1 MRYII
6 IGGGIAGTTAAEELR
21 KADATAEITLVSEEH
36 EAIYSRVLLP
46 NYAKGTVPR
55 EKIFLKKETWYAEKN
70 VEWLTGTR
78 CDAIDAANRHVAL
91 SDGRELPYDKLL
103 VATGGEVRT
112 LPYEGENVCYFH
124 SLGDTEHL
132 IALMRSHADGR
143 GVVYGG
149 SFIACEL
156 LDVFLHHEMPTVAAF
171 RGPWMFHRILD
182 EESGMLITD
191 HLRARGVDVRPGS
204 ETLESVGATERD
216 VVAIGVGVEP
226 DLGWIRDAGIAVN
239 RGVVTSARLETNVPD
254 VYAAGDVAEFD
265 DLVAGRTL
273 MAGNWPSAVMQGRV
287 AAHNMVGKSEEF
299 RNVSA
304 YTTNLAGLDVIGLGD
319 TDRGAADEVRVV
331 GSRAAGGVTQLFLRG
346 GKVVGATLVN
356 RNVDRTTITNAIK
369 TGQYPVLDG
378 LAKI

>member
-1 MRYII
+1 MRYVI

-21 KADATAEITLVSEEH
+21 KADAAAEITLVSEEH
-36 EAIYSRVLLP
+36 EVIYSRVLLP

-70 VEWLTGTR
+70 IEWLTGTR
-78 CDAIDAANRHVAL
+78 CDAIDAANGHVAL
-91 SDGRELPYDKLL
+91 SDGCELPYDKLL
-103 VATGGEVRT
+103 IATGGEVRT

-132 IALMRSHADGR
+132 LALMRSRADGR

-156 LDVFLHHEMPTVAAF
+156 LDVFLHHKMPTVAAF
-171 RGPWMFHRILD
+171 RGPWMFSRILD
-182 EESGMLITD
+182 EESGMLVTD
-191 HLRARGVDVRPGS
+191 HLKAKGAEVRPGS
-204 ETLESVGATERD
+204 ETLESIGATERD

-226 DLGWIRDAGIAVN
+226 DLAWIRDAGIAVN
-239 RGVVTSARLETNVPD
+239 KGVVTNARLETNVPD

-287 AAHNMVGKSEEF
+287 AAHNMAGKSEEF

-304 YTTNLAGLDVIGLGD
+304 YTTNLAGLDIIGLGD
-319 TDRGAADEVRVV
+319 TDRAAADEIQVV
-331 GSRAAGGVTQLFLRG
+331 GSRASGGVTQLFVRA
-346 GKVVGATLVN
+346 GKVVGATLIN
-356 RNVDRTTITNAIK
+356 RNKDRTAVTTA
-369 TGQYPVLDG
+369 VRDG
-378 LAKI
+378 LTPADTKLV